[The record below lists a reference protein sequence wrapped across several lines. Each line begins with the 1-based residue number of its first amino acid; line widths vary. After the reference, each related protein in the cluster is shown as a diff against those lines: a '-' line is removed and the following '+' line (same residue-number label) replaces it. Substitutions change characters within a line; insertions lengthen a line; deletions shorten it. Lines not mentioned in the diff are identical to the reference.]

1 MSTFD
6 FSQFDYSN
14 GEQYMKELFM
24 PSNMVDT
31 SASTFLNLPLTEG
44 YKNNAERI
52 AEFSSITDSPESR
65 NPMNFNIEPI
75 LTDISGNVIP
85 IVYTEMPVEEVI
97 IDLSQPEETSPA
109 LDSSIT
115 EETDG
120 QTDSESVSST

>member
-1 MSTFD
+1 
-6 FSQFDYSN
+6 
-14 GEQYMKELFM
+14 M

-109 LDSSIT
+109 LETTD
-115 EETDG
+115 EGETD
-120 QTDSESVSST
+120 TESVSST

>member
-44 YKNNAERI
+44 YKNNTERI

-109 LDSSIT
+109 LET
-115 EETDG
+115 TGEGETD
-120 QTDSESVSST
+120 TESVSST